1 MKFKLRPAVVITI
14 SIVIGIIMIISSYF
28 ELRQSREEI
37 FHLLKEQSKS
47 LIETISLSSI
57 NTLNSGVELEDMITE
72 RLLNN
77 ASLIKSL
84 DSLNLLS
91 RKKLIEISDQNDLY
105 RINIFDRNGNRVLSN
120 RIPEEGHLHGPE
132 KVNRYEEVGPIL
144 EGETEELIIGL
155 KDAEY
160 VDEKRFAVAVSR
172 AKNKGGAI
180 VLNLNAADFIEFR
193 KKIGIGK
200 IIQDISDNEGLVY
213 LILQDSI
220 GILAAGQ
227 GVNEAA
233 PVEGDKFLGEAFN
246 SDLTFSRVNE
256 FKDEDVYEV
265 VKRLKYDDEI
275 IGIFRLG
282 LSLNEVKLVEE
293 RMLRR
298 LIIISLV
305 LAAISVVVLS
315 IVFTNQNLKSVSNEY
330 SKFKSL
336 TWSVFQN
343 MDEAVI
349 VVNKNKEIAL
359 FNIAAEKLFQK
370 PGSKV
375 IGKNLNDIS
384 SANFAFLNELL
395 AGANSDS
402 VFEERAVEISGK
414 PYSIILSLTKNY
426 DESGVPQN
434 YIIVIKDI
442 TSIKQLQEQ
451 SRRNEKLTA
460 MGELASGVAHEI
472 RNPIN
477 VIGMVAQ
484 RLLKEFN
491 PDENREE
498 YLSITSLL
506 KDEVT
511 RINKIITQFLQFAKP
526 LSVSNEEVKTGDFI
540 EGIFRSFIGQANQ
553 KKINFRIDNAGDY
566 AVNTDPDLLKQVLL
580 NIVQNSFDAVEENGE
595 VSLNCR
601 KTDRKIIIEV
611 KDNGKGIPEEVQS
624 KIFDLYFSTKK
635 EGNGLG
641 LSISQ
646 KIVNQLGG
654 RLSFTSRRDEGTT
667 FTIELPS

>member
-1 MKFKLRPAVVITI
+1 
-14 SIVIGIIMIISSYF
+14 
-28 ELRQSREEI
+28 
-37 FHLLKEQSKS
+37 
-47 LIETISLSSI
+47 
-57 NTLNSGVELEDMITE
+57 
-72 RLLNN
+72 
-77 ASLIKSL
+77 
-84 DSLNLLS
+84 
-91 RKKLIEISDQNDLY
+91 
-105 RINIFDRNGNRVLSN
+105 
-120 RIPEEGHLHGPE
+120 
-132 KVNRYEEVGPIL
+132 
-144 EGETEELIIGL
+144 
-155 KDAEY
+155 
-160 VDEKRFAVAVSR
+160 
-172 AKNKGGAI
+172 
-180 VLNLNAADFIEFR
+180 
-193 KKIGIGK
+193 
-200 IIQDISDNEGLVY
+200 
-213 LILQDSI
+213 
-220 GILAAGQ
+220 
-227 GVNEAA
+227 
-233 PVEGDKFLGEAFN
+233 
-246 SDLTFSRVNE
+246 
-256 FKDEDVYEV
+256 
-265 VKRLKYDDEI
+265 
-275 IGIFRLG
+275 
-282 LSLNEVKLVEE
+282 
-293 RMLRR
+293 
-298 LIIISLV
+298 
-305 LAAISVVVLS
+305 
-315 IVFTNQNLKSVSNEY
+315 
-330 SKFKSL
+330 
-336 TWSVFQN
+336 

-370 PGSKV
+370 PGGKV

>member
-1 MKFKLRPAVVITI
+1 
-14 SIVIGIIMIISSYF
+14 MIISSYF

-132 KVNRYEEVGPIL
+132 NVNRYEELKSIL
-144 EGETEELIIGL
+144 EGETGELIIGL

-160 VDEKRFAVAVSR
+160 ADEKRFAVAVSR

-402 VFEERAVEISGK
+402 VFEERAIEISGK

>member
-160 VDEKRFAVAVSR
+160 VNEKRFAVAVSR

-370 PGSKV
+370 PGGKV

-553 KKINFRIDNAGDY
+553 KKINFRIDNSEDY

>member
-220 GILAAGQ
+220 GILAASQ

-553 KKINFRIDNAGDY
+553 KKINFRIDNAEDY

>member
-1 MKFKLRPAVVITI
+1 
-14 SIVIGIIMIISSYF
+14 MIISSYF

-47 LIETISLSSI
+47 LIETISLSSV
-57 NTLNSGVELEDMITE
+57 NTLNSGFELEDMITE

-77 ASLIKSL
+77 ASLIKNL

-105 RINIFDRNGNRVLSN
+105 RINIFDRKGNRVLSS

-132 KVNRYEEVGPIL
+132 NVNRFEELKPIL

-160 VDEKRFAVAVSR
+160 TDEKRFAVAVSR
-172 AKNKGGAI
+172 AGNKGAI
-180 VLNLNAADFIEFR
+180 VINLNAADFIEFR

-200 IIQDISDNEGLVY
+200 IIRDISDNEGLVY
-213 LILQDSI
+213 LMLQDTA
-220 GILAAGQ
+220 GILAASQ
-227 GVNEAA
+227 GVNEAE
-233 PVEGDKFLGEAFN
+233 PVEGDKFLVEALN
-246 SDLTFSRVNE
+246 SNLTFSRVNKFNNVE
-256 FKDEDVYEV
+256 VYEV

-275 IGIFRLG
+275 IGLFRLG
-282 LSLNEVKLVEE
+282 LSLNEVRLVEE

-305 LAAISVVVLS
+305 LAAISIIVLS
-315 IVFTNQNLKSVSNEY
+315 IVFTNQNLRSVSDEY

-349 VVNKNKEIAL
+349 VVNKNKEIVL

-370 PGSKV
+370 QSSKV

-384 SANFAFLNELL
+384 SANFAFLSELF
-395 AGANSDS
+395 AGENPDS
-402 VFEERAVEISGK
+402 VFEERTVEISGK
-414 PYSIILSLTKNY
+414 QYFIILSLTKNY
-426 DESGVPQN
+426 DEAGELQN
-434 YIIVIKDI
+434 HTIVMKDV
-442 TSIKQLQEQ
+442 TSLKQLQEQ

-460 MGELASGVAHEI
+460 MGQLASGVAHEI

-491 PDENREE
+491 PEENREE
-498 YLSITSLL
+498 YMLITSLL

-526 LSVSNEEVKTGDFI
+526 LSVSNKEVKTGEFI
-540 EGIFRSFIGQANQ
+540 EEIFRSFIGQANQ
-553 KKINFRIDNAGDY
+553 KKINFRINNSENH

-580 NIVQNSFDAVEENGE
+580 NIVQNSFDAAEKNGE
-595 VSLNCR
+595 VSLNCY

-624 KIFDLYFSTKK
+624 KIFDLYFTTKK

-646 KIVNQLGG
+646 KIINQLGG
-654 RLSFTSRRDEGTT
+654 RLYFVSRKEEGTA
-667 FTIELPS
+667 FTIELPL

>member
-1 MKFKLRPAVVITI
+1 
-14 SIVIGIIMIISSYF
+14 
-28 ELRQSREEI
+28 
-37 FHLLKEQSKS
+37 
-47 LIETISLSSI
+47 
-57 NTLNSGVELEDMITE
+57 
-72 RLLNN
+72 
-77 ASLIKSL
+77 
-84 DSLNLLS
+84 
-91 RKKLIEISDQNDLY
+91 
-105 RINIFDRNGNRVLSN
+105 
-120 RIPEEGHLHGPE
+120 
-132 KVNRYEEVGPIL
+132 
-144 EGETEELIIGL
+144 
-155 KDAEY
+155 
-160 VDEKRFAVAVSR
+160 
-172 AKNKGGAI
+172 
-180 VLNLNAADFIEFR
+180 
-193 KKIGIGK
+193 
-200 IIQDISDNEGLVY
+200 
-213 LILQDSI
+213 
-220 GILAAGQ
+220 
-227 GVNEAA
+227 
-233 PVEGDKFLGEAFN
+233 
-246 SDLTFSRVNE
+246 
-256 FKDEDVYEV
+256 
-265 VKRLKYDDEI
+265 
-275 IGIFRLG
+275 
-282 LSLNEVKLVEE
+282 
-293 RMLRR
+293 
-298 LIIISLV
+298 
-305 LAAISVVVLS
+305 
-315 IVFTNQNLKSVSNEY
+315 
-330 SKFKSL
+330 
-336 TWSVFQN
+336 
-343 MDEAVI
+343 
-349 VVNKNKEIAL
+349 
-359 FNIAAEKLFQK
+359 
-370 PGSKV
+370 
-375 IGKNLNDIS
+375 
-384 SANFAFLNELL
+384 
-395 AGANSDS
+395 
-402 VFEERAVEISGK
+402 
-414 PYSIILSLTKNY
+414 
-426 DESGVPQN
+426 VPQN

>member
-1 MKFKLRPAVVITI
+1 
-14 SIVIGIIMIISSYF
+14 MIISSYF

-370 PGSKV
+370 PGGKV

-553 KKINFRIDNAGDY
+553 KKINFRIDNSEDY

>member
-1 MKFKLRPAVVITI
+1 
-14 SIVIGIIMIISSYF
+14 MIISSYF

-402 VFEERAVEISGK
+402 VFEERAIEISGK

-654 RLSFTSRRDEGTT
+654 RISFTSRRDEGTT

>member
-1 MKFKLRPAVVITI
+1 
-14 SIVIGIIMIISSYF
+14 MIISSYF

-132 KVNRYEEVGPIL
+132 NVNRYEELKSIL
-144 EGETEELIIGL
+144 EGETGELIIGL

-160 VDEKRFAVAVSR
+160 ADEKRFAVAVSR

-370 PGSKV
+370 PGGKV

>member
-1 MKFKLRPAVVITI
+1 
-14 SIVIGIIMIISSYF
+14 MIISSYF

-395 AGANSDS
+395 AGANYDS

-553 KKINFRIDNAGDY
+553 KKINFRIDNSEDY

>member
-1 MKFKLRPAVVITI
+1 
-14 SIVIGIIMIISSYF
+14 MIISSYF

-414 PYSIILSLTKNY
+414 PYSIILSFTKNY